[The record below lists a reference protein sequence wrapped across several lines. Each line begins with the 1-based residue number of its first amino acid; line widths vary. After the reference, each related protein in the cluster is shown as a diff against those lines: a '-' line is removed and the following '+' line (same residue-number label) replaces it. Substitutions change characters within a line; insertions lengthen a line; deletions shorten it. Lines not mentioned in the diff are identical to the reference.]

1 LNFIGFS
8 FGVGWIKG
16 LVNVSSRL
24 ARFQTSISFEAPML
38 PRFLIPAL
46 LALPL
51 AAQPSGPFGSW
62 TLVSAPDL
70 PGIIEAATAPMNFI
84 TRPIARSR
92 LKQTNSVYRT
102 IRIERESGG
111 IAIQYDQRQPQ
122 RMPAD
127 GQTVQWTRE
136 DGQTFLI
143 STRVDGDDLVQT
155 YQAEDGRRTN
165 RFHVDPASRILTL
178 KVTVT
183 SPRLPG
189 PLDYAITYR

>member
-1 LNFIGFS
+1 
-8 FGVGWIKG
+8 
-16 LVNVSSRL
+16 
-24 ARFQTSISFEAPML
+24 ML

-51 AAQPSGPFGSW
+51 AAQPPGPFGSW

-70 PGIIEAATAPMNFI
+70 PGIIEAATAQMNFI

-92 LKQTNSVYRT
+92 LNQTNNVYRT
-102 IRIERESGG
+102 LRIERESGG
-111 IAIQYDQRQPQ
+111 ITIQFDQRPPQ
-122 RMPAD
+122 HTPAD

-136 DGQTFLI
+136 DGQTFLV
-143 STRVDGDDLVQT
+143 STRVDRDDLVQT
-155 YQAEDGRRTN
+155 YQAEDGQRTN
-165 RFHVDPASRILTL
+165 RFHVDPATRILTL

-189 PLDYAITYR
+189 PLDYELTYR